1 MKIALIDYGAGNLHS
16 AGKALARALDE
27 AGLAG
32 EILLGANPDEIA
44 SADRIV
50 LPGDG
55 AFRDCRENLAAV
67 DGLEDVLHEQVRVKG
82 RPFLGICVG
91 MQLLA
96 DIGEERGETAGL
108 GWIPGR
114 VVALDPAAP
123 EMAAQHLKVPHMGWN
138 TLQRRGDHPV
148 LDGLSFGEDGLHAY
162 FLHSYHLLP
171 AHAADLLAIAD
182 YGGPVSAIVGRDT
195 VIGTQ
200 FHPEKSQ
207 ALGIRLLANF
217 VKWAP

>member
-16 AGKALARALDE
+16 AGKALAHALDE
-27 AGLAG
+27 AGLSG
-32 EILLGANPDEIA
+32 EIVMGADPEAIA

-55 AFRDCRENLAAV
+55 AFRDCRENLAGVA
-67 DGLEDVLHEQVRVKG
+67 GLEEALHEAVRVKG

-96 DIGEERGETAGL
+96 DFGEERGETAGL

-114 VVALDPAAP
+114 VVALDPKAR
-123 EMAAQHLKVPHMGWN
+123 HLKVPHMGWN
-138 TLQRRGDHPV
+138 TLEKRGEHPV
-148 LDGLSFGEDGLHAY
+148 LEGLSFGENGLHAY
-162 FLHSYHLLP
+162 FLHGYHLLP
-171 AHAADLLAIAD
+171 AHTGDLLASAD
-182 YGGPVSAIVGRDT
+182 YGGPVSAIIGRDT
-195 VIGTQ
+195 VVGTQ

-217 VKWAP
+217 VQWAP

>member
-16 AGKALARALDE
+16 CGKALERALT
-27 AGLAG
+27 
-32 EILLGANPDEIA
+32 EIGASGTVSIGADPEVIA
-44 SADRIV
+44 RADRIV

-67 DGLEDVLHEQVRVKG
+67 DGLEEALDEQTRVKG

-96 DIGEERGETAGL
+96 DIGEERGETRGL

-114 VVALDPAAP
+114 VVALDPA
-123 EMAAQHLKVPHMGWN
+123 QRHLKVPHMGWN
-138 TLQRRGDHPV
+138 TLEKRRRHPV
-148 LDGLSFGEDGLHAY
+148 LDGLSFGDDGLHAY
-162 FLHSYHLLP
+162 FLHGFHLLP
-171 AHAADLLAIAD
+171 AEDADLVATAD
-182 YGGPVSAIVGRDT
+182 YGGPVSAIIARGN

-217 VKWAP
+217 LKWSP

>member
-16 AGKALARALDE
+16 AGKALMRALDE
-27 AGLAG
+27 IGVTG
-32 EILLGANPDEIA
+32 HVVLGANPDEIA

-55 AFRDCRENLAAV
+55 AYRDCREHLAEV
-67 DGLEDVLHEQVRVKG
+67 DGLEDALNEQVRVKG

-91 MQLLA
+91 MQLLSE
-96 DIGEERGETAGL
+96 IGEERGETEGL

-114 VVALDPAAP
+114 VVALDPKAR
-123 EMAAQHLKVPHMGWN
+123 HLKVPHMGWN
-138 TLQRRGDHPV
+138 TLRKTGEHPV
-148 LDGLSFGEDGLHAY
+148 LEGLPFGEKGLHAY
-162 FLHSYHLLP
+162 FLHSFHLLP
-171 AHAADLLAIAD
+171 THNTDLLATAD
-182 YGGPVSAIVGRDT
+182 YGGAVSAIVGRDT

-207 ALGIRLLANF
+207 KLGIALLANF
-217 VKWAP
+217 LRWAP

>member
-1 MKIALIDYGAGNLHS
+1 VKIALIDYGAGNLHS
-16 AGKALARALDE
+16 AGKALERAMIE
-27 AGLAG
+27 TGVSG
-32 EILLGANPDEIA
+32 HIVLGANPDEIA
-44 SADRIV
+44 TADRIV

-55 AFRDCRENLAAV
+55 AYRDCRENLRLV
-67 DGLEDVLHEQVRVKG
+67 DGLEEALTEQVRVKG

-91 MQLLA
+91 MQLLS

-114 VVALDPAAP
+114 VVALDPKAR
-123 EMAAQHLKVPHMGWN
+123 HLKVPHMGWN
-138 TLQRRGDHPV
+138 TLELRGAHPV
-148 LDGLSFGEDGLHAY
+148 LDGLTFGEGGLHAY

-171 AHAADLLAIAD
+171 ENPADLLATAD

-207 ALGIRLLANF
+207 ALGIKLLANF
-217 VKWAP
+217 VKWSP

>member
-16 AGKALARALDE
+16 AAKALERALIE
-27 AGLAG
+27 AGLSG
-32 EILLGANPDEIA
+32 HIVLGANPDEVA
-44 SADRIV
+44 TADRIV

-55 AFRDCRENLAAV
+55 AYRDCREHLAEV
-67 DGLEDVLHEQVRVKG
+67 DGLEDVLNEQVRIKG

-91 MQLLA
+91 MQLLS
-96 DIGEERGETAGL
+96 DIGEERGETQGL

-114 VVALDPAAP
+114 VVALDPQAP
-123 EMAAQHLKVPHMGWN
+123 EFQARHLKVPHMGWN
-138 TLQRRGDHPV
+138 TLERRGDHPV
-148 LDGLSFGEDGLHAY
+148 LDGLSFGEGGLHAY

-171 AHAADLLAIAD
+171 THPADLLATAD

-195 VIGTQ
+195 VVGTQ

-217 VKWAP
+217 VKWSP

>member
-16 AGKALARALDE
+16 CSKALERALAAD
-27 AGLAG
+27 GRTG
-32 EILLGANPDEIA
+32 EVIVGADPDVIA

-55 AFRDCRENLAAV
+55 AFKDCRDELAAV
-67 DGLEDVLHEQVRVKG
+67 DGLEEALHAAVRAKG

-114 VVALDPAAP
+114 VVALSAA
-123 EMAAQHLKVPHMGWN
+123 ERHLKVPHMGWN
-138 TLQRRGDHPV
+138 TLESRGAHPV
-148 LDGLSFGEDGLHAY
+148 LEGVPFGEKALHAY

-171 AHAADLLAIAD
+171 TFEADLLAVAD
-182 YGGPVSAIVGRDT
+182 YGGPVSAIIGRENI
-195 VIGTQ
+195 VGTQ

-207 ALGIRLLANF
+207 LLGLKLLRNF
-217 VKWAP
+217 IAWSP